1 MGGLNCRRMGV
12 MYTRARPQAVARP
25 DQKEICSHFELR
37 REVEDVAGGELYD
50 SRN

>member
-12 MYTRARPQAVARP
+12 MYTRARP